1 MGRTGRRKRHVA
13 QEASR
18 NRFLTV
24 AEVADE
30 LRVSTMTVYRLI
42 KAQELPATRVG
53 RSLRIRTDDV
63 DRFLAGRYTEA
74 G

>member
-1 MGRTGRRKRHVA
+1 MA
-13 QEASR
+13 QDST

-42 KAQELPATRVG
+42 KSEQLPATRVG
-53 RSLRIRTDDV
+53 KSLRIRRNDV
-63 DRFLAGRYTEA
+63 DRYLDGRYSDA

>member
-1 MGRTGRRKRHVA
+1 MA
-13 QEASR
+13 QDEAG

-24 AEVADE
+24 AEVAEE

-42 KAQELPATRVG
+42 KAEELPATRVG
-53 RSLRIRTDDV
+53 KSLRIRTADV
-63 DRFLAGRYTEA
+63 ERFLEGRYTEA

>member
-1 MGRTGRRKRHVA
+1 MA
-13 QEASR
+13 QQGSS

-30 LRVSTMTVYRLI
+30 LRVSSMTVYRLI
-42 KAQELPATRVG
+42 KSEQLPATRVG
-53 RSLRIRTDDV
+53 KSLRIRTDDV
-63 DRFLAGRYTEA
+63 ERFLAGRYTEA